1 VIDFR
6 YHLVSIVAVFLA
18 LAIGIV
24 LGSTELQ
31 GPVYSALD
39 NTSAKLKGDLDT
51 EGGQL
56 NAANA
61 LAAADNSFI
70 QANEAVL
77 LNDRLAGQRIAV
89 FTEPGASS
97 AVINGITTAAKDAG
111 ATVTVT
117 VNLQGKFFDSS
128 NSTAASLET
137 INSDVAQHAGIQMDS
152 GLADTQQGTALVI
165 AKQLLVKAT
174 TEQSPDSAAS
184 TSDSADSTWQASAVQ
199 TALGAYQQDDF
210 LTVDG
215 TPTEPATLAVI
226 VTTNTIPSDGTADP
240 LAQVLGPFAEGLAN
254 VTTTVVAGAA
264 GTSGA
269 GSPMAVLRQTN
280 ASSLVSSVDDA
291 DSARGQIALIEALYS
306 QLNGGTPGSW
316 GINSGDSYPTIT
328 PSASATPTPTATPT
342 TKKKLGK

>member
-61 LAAADNSFI
+61 LAAADSSFI

-77 LNDRLAGQRIAV
+77 LSDRLAGQRIAL

-117 VNLQGKFFDSS
+117 VNLQDKFFDSS
-128 NSTAASLET
+128 NSTAATLET
-137 INSDVAQHAGIQMDS
+137 INSDVAQDAGIQMDS
-152 GLADTQQGTALVI
+152 GVADTQQGTAQVI
-165 AKQLLVKAT
+165 ANQLLVKAT
-174 TEQSPDSAAS
+174 MPESPDSAAS
-184 TSDSADSTWQASAVQ
+184 DSPDSTWQASAAQ
-199 TALGAYQQDDF
+199 TALAAYQQDDF

-240 LAQVLGPFAEGLAN
+240 LAQVLGPFAEELAQK
-254 VTTTVVAGAA
+254 TTTAVAGSA

-280 ASSLVSSVDDA
+280 ASSQVSSVDDA
-291 DSARGQIALIEALYS
+291 DSVRGQIALIEALYS

-328 PSASATPTPTATPT
+328 PSVSATPTPTATPT
-342 TKKKLGK
+342 TKKKKSGR

>member
-77 LNDRLAGQRIAV
+77 LNDRLAGQRIAL

-117 VNLQGKFFDSS
+117 VNLQAKFFGSS
-128 NSTAASLET
+128 DSTAATLET

-152 GLADTQQGTALVI
+152 GVADTQQGTALVI
-165 AKQLLVKAT
+165 ANQLLVKAST
-174 TEQSPDSAAS
+174 QESPNSTASA
-184 TSDSADSTWQASAVQ
+184 STWQASDAQ

-254 VTTTVVAGAA
+254 VTTTAVAGAA

-328 PSASATPTPTATPT
+328 PSASATPTPTATPA
-342 TKKKLGK
+342 TKKKKSGK